1 MAVSLCIVL
10 LAGQNKS
17 GKNYNKSQIN
27 SGFSGILQK
36 RKNQRENETK
46 INKTKV
52 NARVRVYILYIA
64 NA

>member
-1 MAVSLCIVL
+1 MAVFLCIVL
-10 LAGQNKS
+10 LADQNKS
-17 GKNYNKSQIN
+17 GKNYNKSRIN

-52 NARVRVYILYIA
+52 NARVRVYILYTA
-64 NA
+64 NE